1 MRNFL
6 VPKWVKKYVQIYKER
21 GFKALLKETP
31 AKVLVA
37 VFLFYLI
44 RDLLLY
50 VLIPYL
56 IAKGILS

>member
-6 VPKWVKKYVQIYKER
+6 VPKWVQKYVQIYKER
-21 GFKALLKETP
+21 GFKALVKETP
-31 AKVLVA
+31 IRVLVA

-44 RDLLLY
+44 RDLILY

-56 IAKGILS
+56 VAKGLF